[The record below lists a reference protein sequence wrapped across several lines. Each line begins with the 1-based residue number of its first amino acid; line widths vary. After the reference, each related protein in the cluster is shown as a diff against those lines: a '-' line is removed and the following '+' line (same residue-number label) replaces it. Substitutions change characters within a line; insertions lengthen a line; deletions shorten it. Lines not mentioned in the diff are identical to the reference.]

1 MYVIID
7 NKPFAVR
14 GDKLYEV
21 SFGDRGTI
29 VIGKEVD
36 KEVEG
41 KIYTYDEISRKFN
54 LKLLLQ
60 KKDEQ
65 PKKVEKPV
73 KEEKTSIKEEV
84 KEQPK
89 VEEEVIEEK
98 EDNDKKNK

>member
-73 KEEKTSIKEEV
+73 KEEKPSIK
-84 KEQPK
+84 
-89 VEEEVIEEK
+89 EVIEEPEK
-98 EDNDKKNK
+98 EVIEEVKIEDNKKNK